1 MAQHLSLCKLS
12 KLCYHQTQECLGL
25 DFHFSSTNQELEVL
39 EQTNSVRE
47 GKMRKLGAEHAHLRG
62 DLKGDCA
69 GELLERVTAAL
80 CIMEKGQLPSVGFL
94 FVSCLISNLK

>member
-1 MAQHLSLCKLS
+1 
-12 KLCYHQTQECLGL
+12 
-25 DFHFSSTNQELEVL
+25 
-39 EQTNSVRE
+39 
-47 GKMRKLGAEHAHLRG
+47 MRKQGAEHAHLRG